1 MYVDEKEIEQV
12 QSMKYLGTILSA
24 DGTCEEEIEHRV
36 GAAARV
42 IGATRKEVLERR
54 ELKKATKMRVYNAMV
69 IPTMLYGSETWTV
82 MKRHES
88 RLGATEMAYLRRV
101 VGVTRSDRVRNADVR
116 ETVNQEGVMEKVR
129 RKQRAWKEKLEQM
142 EDGRLVKKVY
152 TEEIAG
158 KRPRGRPRKKWIDSF

>member
-1 MYVDEKEIEQV
+1 
-12 QSMKYLGTILSA
+12 
-24 DGTCEEEIEHRV
+24 
-36 GAAARV
+36 
-42 IGATRKEVLERR
+42 
-54 ELKKATKMRVYNAMV
+54 
-69 IPTMLYGSETWTV
+69 MLYGSETRTV

-129 RKQRAWKEKLEQM
+129 GKQRAWKEKLEQM
-142 EDGRLVKKVY
+142 EDDRLVKKVY

-158 KRPRGRPRKKWIDSF
+158 KRPEEDRERDGLTVSSNIQIQIIYFLNHV